1 MTNKFTQNIRH
12 TKDNTC
18 HDLHHL
24 RNNKDIVILSGVKD
38 SSVVVMNI
46 VDFVKKVGGMI
57 NEGIQQGKYE
67 MTTDTIHEDLE
78 KFQSFFYRN
87 FKTHPRYNDM
97 RPVSNQPARFFATAK
112 THKFD
117 DYSLINANNLKLRPI
132 TDQSNTFTYN
142 AAKTVSDYL
151 QTLAQNKYVIKDTLS
166 FAKIIKH
173 DILILTKNM

>member
-1 MTNKFTQNIRH
+1 
-12 TKDNTC
+12 
-18 HDLHHL
+18 
-24 RNNKDIVILSGVKD
+24 
-38 SSVVVMNI
+38 
-46 VDFVKKVGGMI
+46 
-57 NEGIQQGKYE
+57 
-67 MTTDTIHEDLE
+67 
-78 KFQSFFYRN
+78 
-87 FKTHPRYNDM
+87 M
-97 RPVSNQPARFFATAK
+97 RPVSNQAARFFATAK

-132 TDQSNTFTYN
+132 NDQSNTFTYN